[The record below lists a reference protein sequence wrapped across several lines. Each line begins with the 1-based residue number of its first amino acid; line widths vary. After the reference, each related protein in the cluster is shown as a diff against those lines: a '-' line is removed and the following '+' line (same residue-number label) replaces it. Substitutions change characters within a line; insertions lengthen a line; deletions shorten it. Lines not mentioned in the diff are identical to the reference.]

1 MKILCIILVIPD
13 QKPWLSIVDAN
24 FLKMITIAL
33 NVWWFVRPPKL
44 GSNFVFESS
53 SHGVAQFFFFRK
65 TFHHNKISFIHA
77 RDISVIKHLFLQ
89 IRYRC
94 SETAQITRA
103 TSRRPCTRV
112 FPVSCTEKR
121 AFYLRIGQSSSIC
134 DGRSSSKSLCW
145 LHQAQT
151 TLMKFKKCMPF
162 SFQKHSESK

>member
-1 MKILCIILVIPD
+1 M
-13 QKPWLSIVDAN
+13 QN
-24 FLKMITIAL
+24 FLKTITIAL
-33 NVWWFVRPPKL
+33 NVWWFVRPPNKVATSCVKAL
-44 GSNFVFESS
+44 LTALHSYSFFE
-53 SHGVAQFFFFRK
+53 K
-65 TFHHNKISFIHA
+65 TFHHNKISFKHA

-89 IRYRC
+89 IWYRC

-145 LHQAQT
+145 LLQAQT